1 MTTDEASAR
10 VYEVWDQMAPGWT
23 RDTQLLWDSSRVIGE
38 DMVERLDVQP
48 GDVILELAAGTGDTG
63 FLAARRVGEDG
74 KVICSDFVPGMVEG
88 ARDRASAAGVHNV
101 EYRVLDAE
109 NIELADGSVDGV
121 LCRWGYMLMPHP
133 DRALRETRRVL
144 KPGGKLSFSV
154 WGGPE
159 KNPWATVVGMTLTK
173 IGRPPTSDPF
183 GPGGV
188 FSMSD
193 PKTVEDLVV
202 RAGFNEIDVAEVAM
216 TWRFTDFDAIWT
228 FLTEVAGAVAFMIQA
243 LAADDAPVFRRE
255 LETAVEK
262 FATKDGYEIPG
273 MCLNGLAR

>member
-1 MTTDEASAR
+1 MTTDEAFAK

-38 DMVERLDVQP
+38 DLVERLDPQP

-63 FLAARRVGEDG
+63 FLAAQRVGPEG
-74 KVICSDFVPGMVEG
+74 KVICSDLVPGMVEG
-88 ARDRASAAGVHNV
+88 ARGRAAAAGVENV

-109 NIELADGSVDGV
+109 NIDLADDSVDGV

-159 KNPWATVVGMTLTK
+159 KNPWATIVGMTLMK
-173 IGRPPTSDPF
+173 VGHPPTSDPF

-188 FSMSD
+188 FSLSD
-193 PKTVEDLVV
+193 PKAAEDLVTA
-202 RAGFNEIDVAEVAM
+202 AGFDEVDLAEVGMA
-216 TWRFTDFDAIWT
+216 WRFSDFEAIWT
-228 FLTEVAGAVAFMIQA
+228 FFTEVAGAVAFMIQA
-243 LAADDAPVFRRE
+243 LADDDVPVFRRE
-255 LETAVEK
+255 LETAVER
-262 FATKDGYEIPG
+262 FATTEGYEIPG
-273 MCLNGLAR
+273 MCLNVVAR